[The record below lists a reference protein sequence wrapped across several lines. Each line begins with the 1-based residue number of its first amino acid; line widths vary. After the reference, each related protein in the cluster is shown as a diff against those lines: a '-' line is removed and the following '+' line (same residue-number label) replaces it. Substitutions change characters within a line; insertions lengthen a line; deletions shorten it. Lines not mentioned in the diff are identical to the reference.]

1 MVVGVVLLDLEGCEI
16 GFNVSVVEAHS
27 TKMIW
32 YQWFLLILAPRKKSL
47 LTLSKRQ
54 SFWVRCLVSRELH
67 ESPFRLWATKGL
79 SVWMAH
85 PYSFGFNLG
94 CKSSA
99 FDFDGWVSWRIFSKA
114 CLKGGN
120 LEAFLTIQSSWT
132 ADGLE
137 DDAAILWKGK
147 GLDCALQAWLVFE
160 WVKREKEHKH
170 WDGCSHLSS
179 GPAIS
184 LAIVFV

>member
-132 ADGLE
+132 ADGVE
-137 DDAAILWKGK
+137 DDAAGDGQFNHCMLRPSRELAYPPENGILSRW
-147 GLDCALQAWLVFE
+147 
-160 WVKREKEHKH
+160 
-170 WDGCSHLSS
+170 CSFSQ
-179 GPAIS
+179 GGIY
-184 LAIVFV
+184 